1 MADAHPGANRGTQ
14 PQAVTGWG
22 RTAPTVA
29 CVSAPTHPEDLAR
42 ALEKAGPRGLIAR
55 GLGRSYGDAAQNA
68 GGDVVVTT
76 ALDRVLD
83 VDLHSGQ
90 VRVEAGVSLDKLMRV
105 MVPLGWWPAVSP
117 GTRQVTV
124 GGAIA
129 SDIHGKN
136 HHRDG
141 TFTRHVKSMI
151 LDTPALGEMTV
162 GADQD
167 PDVFWATAGGMGL
180 TGLIREATL
189 QLLPIETGY
198 MRVDSERCPD
208 LDTVMQRMAEQDQD
222 YRYSVAWIDCLA
234 RGASLGR
241 SILEFG
247 EHATME
253 DLPSRKRGP
262 SALRFDAAERLP
274 APRWAPSGLLNRWS
288 IAAFNEMWYR
298 KARKRSVGHVVTAA
312 GFFHPLDMVGGWNRI
327 YGAHGFLQYQMVLP
341 DGAEETLRRSIESL
355 SEARC
360 ASFLAVLKR
369 FGASNPGPLSFP
381 RPGWTLALDIPAT
394 ATGLGELL
402 DRLDDEVVAAGG
414 RVYLAKD
421 SRLRPDLFE
430 AMYPELPRWRE
441 VRRRLDPDCVLRSD
455 LSRRLGLDEEAR

>member
-1 MADAHPGANRGTQ
+1 MAEPIRDTHEIS
-14 PQAVTGWG
+14 GWG
-22 RTAPTVA
+22 RTSPTFA
-29 CVSAPTHPEDLAR
+29 SVSSPTHAEDLAR

-76 ALDRVLD
+76 GLDRVLD
-83 VDLHSGQ
+83 IDLQRGE
-90 VRVEAGVSLDKLMRV
+90 VRVESGVSLDKLMRL

-141 TFTRHVKSMI
+141 TFTRHVTSI
-151 LDTPALGEMTV
+151 VLETPAFGEMTI
-162 GADQD
+162 GPNAD
-167 PDVFWATAGGMGL
+167 PDVYWATAGGMGL
-180 TGLIREATL
+180 TGLIKEATL
-189 QLLPIETGY
+189 RLIPIETGFV
-198 MRVDSERCPD
+198 RVDSERCGN
-208 LDTVMQRMAEQDQD
+208 LDAVMSRMVDKDRD

-234 RGASLGR
+234 RGGSLGR

-247 EHATME
+247 EHATTE
-253 DLPSRKRGP
+253 DLPPKKRGA
-262 SALRFDAAERLP
+262 SALRFDASERIAAP
-274 APRWAPSGLLNRWS
+274 AWAPSSLLNRWS
-288 IAAFNEMWYR
+288 IAAFNELWFR
-298 KARKRSVGHVVTAA
+298 KAPRQSTGHIVPAA

-327 YGAHGFLQYQMVLP
+327 YGARGFLQYQMVLP

-355 SEARC
+355 SQARC

-369 FGASNPGPLSFP
+369 FGAANPAPLSFP
-381 RPGWTLALDIPAT
+381 RPGWTLALDIPA
-394 ATGLGELL
+394 AGKDLGALL
-402 DRLDDEVVAAGG
+402 DRLDEEVVAAGG

-430 AMYPELPRWRE
+430 AMYPELPRWKE
-441 VRRRLDPDCVLRSD
+441 IRRRLDPNRVLRSD
-455 LSRRLGLDEEAR
+455 LSRRLGLDEEEK

>member
-1 MADAHPGANRGTQ
+1 MAEPAGSR
-14 PQAVTGWG
+14 QALTGWG
-22 RTAPTVA
+22 RTNPTVA
-29 CVSAPTHPEDLAR
+29 SVSAPTSGSELAR
-42 ALEKAGPRGLIAR
+42 AIEKAGPRGVIAR

-68 GGDVVVTT
+68 GGDVIVTT
-76 ALDRVLD
+76 GLDRVIDLD
-83 VDLHSGQ
+83 LGSGK
-90 VRVEAGVSLDKLMRV
+90 VRVEAGVSLDKLMRSL
-105 MVPLGWWPAVSP
+105 VPLGWWPAVSP

-141 TFTRHVKSMI
+141 TFTSHVRSMV
-151 LDTPALGEMTV
+151 LETPGLGEMTI
-162 GADQD
+162 GPRQD
-167 PDVFWATAGGMGL
+167 ADVFWATAGGMGL
-180 TGLIREATL
+180 TGLIKEATL
-189 QLLPIETGY
+189 ELIPVETGY

-208 LDTVMQRMAEQDQD
+208 LDSVMARMLEKDHE

-253 DLPSRKRGP
+253 DLPPKRRGP
-262 SALRFDAAERLP
+262 AARTFDAAERIA
-274 APRWAPSGLLNRWS
+274 APPWAPSGLLNRWS
-288 IAAFNEMWYR
+288 IAAFNELWFR
-298 KARKRSVGHVVTAA
+298 KAPKQSVGHAVSA
-312 GFFHPLDMVGGWNRI
+312 GWFFHPLDMVAGWNRI

-341 DGAEETLRRSIESL
+341 DGEEATLRRSIESL
-355 SEARC
+355 SNARC

-369 FGASNPGPLSFP
+369 FGAGNPAPLSFP

-394 ATGLGELL
+394 GTGLADLL
-402 DRLDDEVVAAGG
+402 DHLDEEVVAAGG

-421 SRLRPDLFE
+421 SRLRPELFE
-430 AMYPELPRWRE
+430 AMYPELPEWRE
-441 VRRRLDPDCVLRSD
+441 IRRRVDPNRVLRSD
-455 LSRRLGLDEEAR
+455 LSRRLGLDEESA

>member
-1 MADAHPGANRGTQ
+1 MAEPK
-14 PQAVTGWG
+14 PISGWG

-29 CVSAPTHPEDLAR
+29 CVSTPTHAEDLAR
-42 ALEKAGPRGLIAR
+42 SLEKAGPRGLIAR

-83 VDLHSGQ
+83 IDLHSGQ
-90 VRVEAGVSLDKLMRV
+90 VRVQAGVSLDKLMHL
-105 MVPLGWWPAVSP
+105 MVPLGWWPAVTP

-141 TFTRHVKSMI
+141 TFTRHVESMV
-151 LDTPALGEMTV
+151 LETPALGELTV
-162 GADQD
+162 GPDGD

-189 QLLPIETGY
+189 KLIPIETGF

-208 LDTVMQRMAEQDQD
+208 LDSVMARMSAKDRD

-253 DLPSRKRGP
+253 DLPAKKRGP
-262 SALRFDAAERLP
+262 SALRFDAAERVA
-274 APRWAPSGLLNRWS
+274 APPWAPSGLLNRWS
-288 IAAFNEMWYR
+288 IAAFNEVWYR
-298 KARKRSVGHVVTAA
+298 KAPKRSIGHVVPAA
-312 GFFHPLDMVGGWNRI
+312 GFFHPLDMVAGWNRI
-327 YGAHGFLQYQMVLP
+327 YGAHGFVQYQMVLP

-369 FGASNPGPLSFP
+369 FGEANPAPLSFP
-381 RPGWTLALDIPAT
+381 RPGWTLALDIPAG
-394 ATGLGELL
+394 AKGLRELL
-402 DRLDDEVVAAGG
+402 DRLDEDVVAAGG

-421 SRLRPDLFE
+421 SRLRPELFQ

-441 VRRRLDPDCVLRSD
+441 IRRRLDPHCALRSD
-455 LSRRLGLDEEAR
+455 LSRRLCLDEEDR

>member
-1 MADAHPGANRGTQ
+1 MAEEPGCR
-14 PQAVTGWG
+14 QALTGWG
-22 RTAPTVA
+22 RTSPSVA
-29 CVSAPTHPEDLAR
+29 CVSSPTHVEDLGT

-76 ALDRVLD
+76 GLDRVLD
-83 VDLHSGQ
+83 IDLNAGR
-90 VRVEAGVSLDKLMRV
+90 VRTEAGVSLDKLMRL
-105 MVPLGWWPAVSP
+105 MVPMGWWPAVSP

-141 TFTRHVKSMI
+141 TFTRHVKSMV
-151 LDTPALGEMTV
+151 LETPAFGEMEV
-162 GADQD
+162 A
-167 PDVFWATAGGMGL
+167 PDREPDIFWATAGGMGL

-189 QLLPIETGY
+189 ELISIETGF
-198 MRVDSERCPD
+198 MRVDSERCAD
-208 LDTVMQRMAEQDQD
+208 LDSVMARMTEKDQD

-234 RGASLGR
+234 RGPSLGR
-241 SILEFG
+241 SVVEFG

-253 DLPSRKRGP
+253 DLPKKKRGP
-262 SALRFDAAERLP
+262 SALSFKAAELIA

-288 IAAFNEMWYR
+288 IAAFNEFWFR
-298 KARKRSVGHVVTAA
+298 KAPKRSVGHVVAA
-312 GFFHPLDMVGGWNRI
+312 GAFFHPLDMVAGWNRV
-327 YGAHGFLQYQMVLP
+327 YGAGGFLQYQMVLP
-341 DGAEETLRRSIESL
+341 DGQEETLRRMIESL
-355 SEARC
+355 SDARC

-369 FGASNPGPLSFP
+369 FGEADPAPLSFP
-381 RPGWTLALDIPAT
+381 RPGWTLALDIPA
-394 ATGLGELL
+394 GGDELGELL
-402 DRLDDEVVAAGG
+402 DRLDEQVVAAGG

-421 SRLRPDLFE
+421 ARLRPDVVE

-441 VRRRLDPDCVLRSD
+441 IRRRLDPKGVLRSD
-455 LSRRLGLDEEAR
+455 LSRRLGLVEEDE

>member
-1 MADAHPGANRGTQ
+1 MAEDGAGK
-14 PQAVTGWG
+14 QAITGWG
-22 RTAPTVA
+22 RTSPTVA
-29 CVSAPTHPEDLAR
+29 GVSAPTHAEDLAR
-42 ALEKAGPRGLIAR
+42 ALEKVGPRGLIAR

-83 VDLHSGQ
+83 IELDSGL
-90 VRVEAGVSLDKLMRV
+90 VRVQAGVSLDKLMRL

-141 TFTRHVKSMI
+141 TFTQHVKSMV
-151 LDTPALGEMTV
+151 LETPAFGEMIL
-162 GADQD
+162 GPDRDA
-167 PDVFWATAGGMGL
+167 DVFWATAGGMGL

-189 QLLPIETGY
+189 QLIPIETGF

-208 LDTVMQRMAEQDQD
+208 LDSVMERMSENDQD

-253 DLPSRKRGP
+253 DLPAKKRG
-262 SALRFDAAERLP
+262 SRASRFDAAEMIA
-274 APRWAPSGLLNRWS
+274 APPWAPSGLLNRRS
-288 IAAFNEMWYR
+288 IAAFNELWFR
-298 KARKRSVGHVVTAA
+298 KARRRSVGQVVAA
-312 GFFHPLDMVGGWNRI
+312 ASFFHPLDMVGGWNRI
-327 YGAHGFLQYQMVLP
+327 YGRQGFLQYQMVLP
-341 DGAEETLRRSIESL
+341 DGQEETLRRAIESL
-355 SEARC
+355 SRARC

-369 FGASNPGPLSFP
+369 FGAANPGPLSFP

-394 ATGLGELL
+394 GDGLGRLL
-402 DRLDDEVVAAGG
+402 DHLDEQVVNAGG

-421 SRLRPDLFE
+421 SRLRPDLFG

-441 VRRRLDPDCVLRSD
+441 VRRRVDPKRMLRSD

>member
-1 MADAHPGANRGTQ
+1 MADARAIS
-14 PQAVTGWG
+14 GWG

-29 CVSAPTHPEDLAR
+29 CVSTPCNAEDLAR
-42 ALEKAGPRGLIAR
+42 AIEKAGPRGVIAR

-76 ALDRVLD
+76 ALDRILD
-83 VDLHSGQ
+83 IDVNAGE

-105 MVPLGWWPAVSP
+105 MVPLGWWPAVTP

-141 TFTRHVKSMI
+141 TFNRHVKSMV
-151 LDTPALGEMTV
+151 LETPALGEMTV
-162 GADQD
+162 GPDRES
-167 PDVFWATAGGMGL
+167 DVFWATAGGMGL
-180 TGLIREATL
+180 TGLIKEATL
-189 QLLPIETGY
+189 RLIPIETGFV
-198 MRVDSERCPD
+198 RVDSERCRD
-208 LDTVMQRMAEQDQD
+208 LDSVMTRMSEKDWD

-241 SILEFG
+241 SVLEFG
-247 EHATME
+247 EHATVE
-253 DLPSRKRGP
+253 DLPAKKRGP
-262 SALRFDAAERLP
+262 SALRFDAAERIA
-274 APRWAPSGLLNRWS
+274 APPWAPSGLLNRWS
-288 IAAFNEMWYR
+288 IAAFNELWYR
-298 KARKRSVGHVVTAA
+298 KAPRSSNGHVVPAA
-312 GFFHPLDMVGGWNRI
+312 GFFHPLDMVAGWNRI
-327 YGAHGFLQYQMVLP
+327 YGAHGFVQYQMVLP

-369 FGASNPGPLSFP
+369 FGAANPAPLSFP
-381 RPGWTLALDIPAT
+381 RPGWTLALDIPA
-394 ATGLGELL
+394 AARGLRELL
-402 DRLDDEVVAAGG
+402 DGLDEDVVSAGG

-421 SRLRPDLFE
+421 SRLRPELFE
-430 AMYPELPRWRE
+430 AMYPQLPRWRE
-441 VRRRLDPDCVLRSD
+441 IRRRLDPRGVLRSD

>member
-1 MADAHPGANRGTQ
+1 MADSKPVA
-14 PQAVTGWG
+14 GWG

-29 CVSAPTHPEDLAR
+29 CVSTPTHPEDLAR
-42 ALEKAGPRGLIAR
+42 AIEKVGPRGLIAR

-83 VDLHSGQ
+83 IDLQSGE
-90 VRVEAGVSLDKLMRV
+90 VRVEAGVSLDKLMHL
-105 MVPLGWWPAVSP
+105 MVPLGWWPAVTP

-141 TFTRHVKSMI
+141 TFTRHVKSFV
-151 LDTPALGEMTV
+151 LETPGLGEMIVDPDT
-162 GADQD
+162 D

-180 TGLIREATL
+180 TGLIREATIRMI
-189 QLLPIETGY
+189 PIETGY

-208 LDTVMQRMAEQDQD
+208 LDSVMARMSEKDRD

-247 EHATME
+247 EHATVE
-253 DLPSRKRGP
+253 DLPQKKRGP
-262 SALRFDAAERLP
+262 SALSFNAAERIA
-274 APRWAPSGLLNRWS
+274 APPWAPSGLLNRWS
-288 IAAFNEMWYR
+288 IAAFNEVWYR
-298 KARKRSVGHVVTAA
+298 KSPKRSTGHVVPAA
-312 GFFHPLDMVGGWNRI
+312 GFFHPLDMVAGWNRI
-327 YGAHGFLQYQMVLP
+327 YGAHGFVQYQMVLP
-341 DGAEETLRRSIESL
+341 DGAEQTLRRSIESL
-355 SEARC
+355 SQARC

-369 FGASNPGPLSFP
+369 FGDANPSPLSFP
-381 RPGWTLALDIPAT
+381 RPGWTLALDIPAG
-394 ATGLGELL
+394 AKGLRELL
-402 DRLDDEVVAAGG
+402 DGLDEAVVEAGG

-421 SRLRPDLFE
+421 SRLRPEFLE

-441 VRRRLDPDCVLRSD
+441 IRRRLDPNQVLRSD
-455 LSRRLGLDEEAR
+455 LSRRLGLDEEAK

>member
-1 MADAHPGANRGTQ
+1 MADDESAK
-14 PQAVTGWG
+14 QAITGWG
-22 RTAPTVA
+22 GTNPTVA
-29 CVSAPTHPEDLAR
+29 CVSTPTHAEDLAR

-83 VDLHSGQ
+83 IDLVAGR
-90 VRVEAGVSLDKLMRV
+90 VRVESGVSLDKLMRL

-117 GTRQVTV
+117 GTSQVTV

-141 TFTRHVKSMI
+141 TFTAHVRSMV
-151 LDTPALGEMTV
+151 LETPAFGEITV
-162 GADQD
+162 APEQD
-167 PDVFWATAGGMGL
+167 GDIFWATAGGMGL
-180 TGLIREATL
+180 TGLIKEATVDL
-189 QLLPIETGY
+189 IPVETGF
-198 MRVDSERCPD
+198 MRVDTERCPD
-208 LDTVMQRMAEQDQD
+208 LDSVMARMSEKDGD

-234 RGASLGR
+234 RGGSLGR

-253 DLPSRKRGP
+253 DLPSKKRVS
-262 SALRFDAAERLP
+262 SALRFDSSARIT
-274 APRWAPSGLLNRWS
+274 APPWAPSGLLNRWS
-288 IAAFNEMWYR
+288 TAAFNELWYR
-298 KARKRSVGHVVTAA
+298 KAPKRSVGHIVAA
-312 GFFHPLDMVGGWNRI
+312 ARFFHPLDMVAGWNRI
-327 YGAHGFLQYQMVLP
+327 YGARGFLQYQIVLP
-341 DGAEETLRRSIESL
+341 DGQEETLRRTIESL
-355 SEARC
+355 SDARC

-369 FGASNPGPLSFP
+369 FGAANPAPLSFP
-381 RPGWTLALDIPAT
+381 RPGWTLALDMPASDN
-394 ATGLGELL
+394 GLGELL
-402 DRLDDEVVAAGG
+402 DRLDEQVVSAGG

-421 SRLRPDLFE
+421 SRLRPELFE
-430 AMYPELPRWRE
+430 AMYPEFPKWRE
-441 VRRRLDPDCVLRSD
+441 VRRRLDPNGVLRSD

>member
-1 MADAHPGANRGTQ
+1 MAEPTRDTQ
-14 PQAVTGWG
+14 AITGWG
-22 RTAPTVA
+22 RTAATVSS
-29 CVSAPTHPEDLAR
+29 VSSPTHTEDLAR
-42 ALEKAGPRGLIAR
+42 ALEKVGPRGLIAR

-76 ALDRVLD
+76 SLDRVLD
-83 VDLHSGQ
+83 VDLQSGE
-90 VRVEAGVSLDKLMRV
+90 VRVESGVSLDKLMRL
-105 MVPLGWWPAVSP
+105 MIPFGWWPAVSP

-141 TFTRHVKSMI
+141 TFTRHVSSMI
-151 LDTPALGEMTV
+151 LETPAFGEMTV
-162 GADQD
+162 GPDAD

-180 TGLIREATL
+180 TGLIKEATL
-189 QLLPIETGY
+189 RLIPIETGF

-208 LDTVMQRMAEQDQD
+208 LDAVMSRMAEKDHD

-253 DLPSRKRGP
+253 DLPPKKRGP
-262 SALRFDAAERLP
+262 DALRFDATERIA
-274 APRWAPSGLLNRWS
+274 APSWAPPSLLNRWS
-288 IAAFNEMWYR
+288 IAAFNEVWFR
-298 KARKRSVGHVVTAA
+298 KAPKRSTGHITPAA
-312 GFFHPLDMVGGWNRI
+312 GFFHPLDAVGGWNRI

-369 FGASNPGPLSFP
+369 FGAANPAPLSFP
-381 RPGWTLALDIPAT
+381 RPGWTLALDIPASGT
-394 ATGLGELL
+394 ALGALL
-402 DRLDDEVVAAGG
+402 DRLDEEVVAAGG

-421 SRLRPDLFE
+421 SRLRPELFE
-430 AMYPELPRWRE
+430 AMYPELPSWME
-441 VRRRLDPDCVLRSD
+441 VRRRLDPNRVLRSD
-455 LSRRLGLDEEAR
+455 LSRRLGLDEEER